1 MHLNLKLVI
10 VRITRYKNIFSKG
23 YTEYWSTE
31 IFVIDSLLKSNPW
44 MYKNKD
50 LNGEKIIESLYGK
63 ELLLSKL

>member
-23 YTEYWSTE
+23 YTEYWSTD

-50 LNGEKIIESLYGK
+50 LNGEKIIESFYGK

>member
-50 LNGEKIIESLYGK
+50 LNGGKIIESFYGK